1 MPNNKNKEVENTL
14 IEQDGDTFS
23 VLSTFKEKLLTF
35 KGKNIILY
43 FYPRIFTSGCTKLAC
58 NFRDYS
64 SEFVDLDTI
73 IIGIRPDSALSHQEF
88 IQSYKLPYIL
98 IEDESMKIADM
109 YGAVV
114 EADDRKKII
123 RKTIF
128 INRDGEIVQEWIYD
142 DVDGHVEEIL
152 HLIKNYK

>member
-43 FYPRIFTSGCTKLAC
+43 FYPRNFTSGCTKLAC

-64 SEFVDLDTI
+64 SELVDLDTI
-73 IIGIRPDSALSHQEF
+73 IINDLLVLTGYNHRLDKFQLV
-88 IQSYKLPYIL
+88 L
-98 IEDESMKIADM
+98 I
-109 YGAVV
+109 Y
-114 EADDRKKII
+114 
-123 RKTIF
+123 
-128 INRDGEIVQEWIYD
+128 Y
-142 DVDGHVEEIL
+142 
-152 HLIKNYK
+152 